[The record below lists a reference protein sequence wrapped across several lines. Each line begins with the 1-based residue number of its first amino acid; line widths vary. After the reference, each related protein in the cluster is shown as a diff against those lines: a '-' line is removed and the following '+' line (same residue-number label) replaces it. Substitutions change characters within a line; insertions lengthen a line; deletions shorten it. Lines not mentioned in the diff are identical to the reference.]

1 MRFEI
6 VERNE
11 VKHVYVDMQKS
22 CRGNAQPSITISLL
36 DLSIISALWAKR
48 ENIACGKT
56 HPGLWHLCI
65 WNTEYRDE
73 WNSCVR
79 HFKVCLRVEQNS
91 YLLVDLV
98 FVEFVEKTY
107 LNSDVRPSLT
117 VLPKICQIVAKTEL
131 NSDVGRARAL
141 LPLNSLG
148 MVKEG
153 DDWWRLSGAFW
164 RQYCV
169 EKASDVELIVY

>member
-1 MRFEI
+1 
-6 VERNE
+6 
-11 VKHVYVDMQKS
+11 MQKP

-98 FVEFVEKTY
+98 FVEFVEKNIFEFRCEA
-107 LNSDVRPSLT
+107 LFDCFAQNLSDCGKNWVEFR
-117 VLPKICQIVAKTEL
+117 CGA
-131 NSDVGRARAL
+131 GRAL